1 MRLIYIEIFEL
12 GQVNA
17 MELINSAYY
26 CHHSGHADTPKFC
39 GFLLEKL
46 DGRALLGVEKPTIL
60 LDRGQL
66 EFQFPLWFDDHVQH
80 LFEQRVILPD
90 GGVQCQ
96 PVP

>member
-1 MRLIYIEIFEL
+1 MIIHPCDWTNLNL
-12 GQVNA
+12 V
-17 MELINSAYY
+17 YY
-26 CHHSGHADTPKFC
+26 CRHFCHVNTPKFG

-46 DGRALLGVEKPTIL
+46 DGRALLEARKQAKL

-66 EFQFPLWFDDHVQH
+66 EVQLPLWLGGRVQH